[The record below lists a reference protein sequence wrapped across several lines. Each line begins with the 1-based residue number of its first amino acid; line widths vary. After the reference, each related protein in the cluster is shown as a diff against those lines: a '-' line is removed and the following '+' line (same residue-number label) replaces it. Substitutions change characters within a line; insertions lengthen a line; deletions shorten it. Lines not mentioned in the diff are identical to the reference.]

1 MSRNKNYILKERKQ
15 RVDLLLRELEYEIL
29 DTEDSNDSYSA
40 TFQDSEECVMGYYVE
55 KENKFVEFSFIF
67 CFSADFQDYIR
78 DRMEE
83 LLQICCEFG
92 VYFNLVHSTSEI
104 LFSIFTKTYY
114 AGLNYHALKYSL
126 SDLKKAARTLTK
138 LLDVRTEIE
147 NN

>member
-1 MSRNKNYILKERKQ
+1 MSRKKNHILKERKQ

-29 DTEDSNDSYSA
+29 DTEDSSDSCSA
-40 TFQDSEECVMGYYVE
+40 TFQDSEECIMGYFIDQE
-55 KENKFVEFSFIF
+55 SKFAECSFIF

-92 VYFNLVHSTSEI
+92 VYFNVVHSESEI

-126 SDLKKAARTLTK
+126 SDLKKAARALTK
-138 LLDVRTEIE
+138 LLDVRKEIE
-147 NN
+147 SN